1 MMRKNVIVV
10 MIVGLLLVL
19 LSSCGNTADKK
30 NSHVKKPPKE
40 NVPFTNQEINDAREV
55 VLNYFKATNEND
67 IESYNQCVVRTKKA
81 DKGKDIY
88 AGANCELK
96 EIRLNSNP
104 DMRENVS
111 LYNTNGKELVSP
123 ENVIVFEVDFDLSFE
138 SKEAELISS
147 MPPGAVENYL
157 FILVRDTQK
166 GSWMI
171 NEWGY

>member
-1 MMRKNVIVV
+1 MMRKNIIVV
-10 MIVGLLLVL
+10 IIVGLLLVL
-19 LSSCGNTADKK
+19 LSSCGNTTDKK
-30 NSHVKKPPKE
+30 NSHEKKPPKE

-104 DMRENVS
+104 DMRENES

-138 SKEAELISS
+138 SKEAEINYSTS
-147 MPPGAVENYL
+147 PGAVENYL
-157 FILVRDTQK
+157 YILVRDSQK
-166 GSWMI
+166 GPWMI
-171 NEWGY
+171 NGWGY